1 MSRSQLQARFPAHL
15 LTRSRA
21 RGVAALITAGS
32 AAVLLA
38 GCSSTPSTPASSA
51 VPQSAAARTPAAD
64 NGLTGSITVDAAAS
78 LNGVYPTLA
87 DSFTAANPGTK
98 IAFNFGGSDSLAA
111 AIVSGAPVD
120 VFSSAS
126 TKTMQTVIDAKLTAA
141 TPVVV
146 ARNQLEIAVPKG
158 NPGKITGL
166 ADFADADKTIVIC
179 APTVPCGAAAQ
190 TVFAAANVTAKP
202 DSTEQDVTSVL
213 NKVKLGDA
221 QAGLVY
227 RTDVQAAGGAVKGI
241 QFPESSQAIQSYPIA
256 PLTGSKNPTLAAAF
270 VRYVQQQESVLQAA
284 GFLTPQ

>member
-1 MSRSQLQARFPAHL
+1 M
-15 LTRSRA
+15 
-21 RGVAALITAGS
+21 
-32 AAVLLA
+32 LLA
-38 GCSSTPSTPASSA
+38 GCSSTPSSPASSPA
-51 VPQSAAARTPAAD
+51 PQSAAASTPATD

-87 DSFTAANPGTK
+87 DSFIAAHPGTK

-190 TVFAAANVTAKP
+190 TVLAAAKVKAEP

-227 RTDVQAAGGAVKGI
+227 KTDVQAAGSTVTGI
-241 QFPESSQAIQSYPIA
+241 EFPESSEAIQSYPIA
-256 PLTGSKNPTLAAAF
+256 PLTGSKNPALAAAF
-270 VRYVQQQESVLQAA
+270 VQYVQQQESVLQAA

>member
-1 MSRSQLQARFPAHL
+1 M
-15 LTRSRA
+15 
-21 RGVAALITAGS
+21 
-32 AAVLLA
+32 LLA
-38 GCSSTPSTPASSA
+38 GCSSSPSAPASSA
-51 VPQSAAARTPAAD
+51 ASKSAAVSTPAAD
-64 NGLTGSITVDAAAS
+64 TAPSGSITVDAAAS

-87 DSFTAANPGTK
+87 DAFIADNPGTK

-111 AIVSGAPVD
+111 SIVSGSPVD

-166 ADFADADKTIVIC
+166 ADFGVAAKTIVIC

-190 TVFAAANVTAKP
+190 TALAAAKVKARP

-227 RTDVQAAGGAVKGI
+227 ATDVKAAGSAVTGI
-241 QFPESSQAIQSYPIA
+241 PFPESSVAIQSYPIA
-256 PLTGSKNPTLAAAF
+256 PLAGSKNPMLAAAF
-270 VRYVQQQESVLQAA
+270 VRYVQLHENVLQAA

>member
-1 MSRSQLQARFPAHL
+1 MSP
-15 LTRSRA
+15 SRPLA
-21 RGVAALITAGS
+21 VLITTG
-32 AAVLLA
+32 AAAMLLA
-38 GCSSTPSTPASSA
+38 GCSSMPASPMSSAPKESAASSA
-51 VPQSAAARTPAAD
+51 AD
-64 NGLTGSITVDAAAS
+64 DGLTGSITVDAAAS
-78 LNGVYPTLA
+78 LNKVYPTLA
-87 DSFTAANPGTK
+87 DSFMAANPGTT

-166 ADFADADKTIVIC
+166 ADFGDAAKTIVIC

-190 TVFAAANVTAKP
+190 TVFTAAKVTAKP

-227 RTDVQAAGGAVKGI
+227 KTDVLAAGSAVTGI
-241 QFPESSQAIQSYPIA
+241 PFPESSEAIQSYPIA

-270 VRYVQQQESVLQAA
+270 AKYVEQQEGVLQAA